1 MEKKNKGD
9 LLHHSI
15 IYKILSSLLYL
26 IAYPILFLITKFWL
40 GLEIKGRENLSK
52 VGDEYITVA
61 NHINMI
67 DCAMIVLAIFPRVP
81 YFLTLQSNLE
91 IPFIKYIVMLFRG
104 IPIPRNKSGKEKMVN
119 TIDGLLKNGEV
130 VGIYPEGKLIPY
142 YDGIREFKNGAFA
155 FAVKNQVPILPIR
168 FTYRE
173 VTDVRRLI
181 RKKPFITLTILEPEY
196 PKEKICKEN
205 VIELKDRVFRKMN
218 SKSETD
224 LSYNQTKDDFL
235 AQEI

>member
-1 MEKKNKGD
+1 M
-9 LLHHSI
+9 SI
-15 IYKILSSLLYL
+15 KILEMSNRSDRGGRKKIRMALLTIHQNPTETNENGIHWDENYVRANMDSLSGM
-26 IAYPILFLITKFWL
+26 PICASFL
-40 GLEIKGRENLSK
+40 
-52 VGDEYITVA
+52 DE
-61 NHINMI
+61 
-67 DCAMIVLAIFPRVP
+67 DK
-81 YFLTLQSNLE
+81 E
-91 IPFIKYIVMLFRG
+91 IPF
-104 IPIPRNKSGKEKMVN
+104 
-119 TIDGLLKNGEV
+119 DHGLTEIREVENGVKDAFYENSEV

-142 YDGIREFKNGAFA
+142 YEGIREFKNGAFA

-224 LSYNQTKDDFL
+224 LSYNETKEDSL
-235 AQEI
+235 AHEI